1 MRQLLCC
8 KMNHPKEKRIEINI
22 LHFCLLYVIKI
33 LWVDLFARYAHNCR
47 IGLLEFFI
55 GFWLKNNKNSS
66 RHAQMRQL
74 YAYLAN
80 GSTQVCLAFVI
91 QMTKNDKRLTNIANK
106 SLWRHLAL
114 CYVLPLNAE
123 VYWC

>member
-1 MRQLLCC
+1 
-8 KMNHPKEKRIEINI
+8 
-22 LHFCLLYVIKI
+22 
-33 LWVDLFARYAHNCR
+33 
-47 IGLLEFFI
+47 
-55 GFWLKNNKNSS
+55 
-66 RHAQMRQL
+66 MRQL

-123 VYWC
+123 VCWC

>member
-1 MRQLLCC
+1 
-8 KMNHPKEKRIEINI
+8 
-22 LHFCLLYVIKI
+22 
-33 LWVDLFARYAHNCR
+33 
-47 IGLLEFFI
+47 
-55 GFWLKNNKNSS
+55 
-66 RHAQMRQL
+66 MRQL
-74 YAYLAN
+74 YVYLPN